1 MLVVLE
7 AESVED
13 TDPVALAEML
23 LNEAVAESVLVLEA
37 DGVTLAL
44 LDDVE
49 NTLLEEDAPTF
60 ETVDKDPVPND
71 ESTLVESPVEIDA
84 ESVEDTESVAL
95 AEALLV
101 DPDADSVFVP
111 SVEVGETVEVR
122 DGLVRLLVKDEVL
135 ELDRLD
141 VDPETVED
149 SVLVDSPA
157 ELEAVAEVLV
167 LSVDVCDDAESVL
180 VPSVDTTLLDGDD
193 VLKDR
198 VSETVDESVLVDRPI
213 EVVVDADSVEDTES
227 VALPEAVL
235 PTADDE
241 SVLLLGV
248 EVWETVLLLGVEV
261 CDVEVKLDRVPEAD
275 AERVLVDCSIEIELE
290 ADRVEDAE
298 SVALT
303 DTMLIEPDAESVD
316 DWDADDK
323 VVLVLNVDNCDVDE
337 DERTVLELSVD
348 VCETVEDSE
357 PVLLSVDV
365 CDEAEDEESTMLL
378 SVDVCEIVAVT
389 DEEEAVL
396 GRSLAPHT
404 PLLMAGPTLD
414 LRQADINTSR
424 IVRAGIDTL
433 LKATALR
440 CEVAALVINATFN
453 DEALASTTEVA
464 EGLTELETIGDAE
477 ELVCV
482 PAEEEPDPEPLPD
495 ADAVLVDETLEVV
508 PDPATINFAPQTP
521 PLGTAAPRDDFR

>member
-149 SVLVDSPA
+149 K
-157 ELEAVAEVLV
+157 LEAVAEVLV

-414 LRQADINTSR
+414 LR
-424 IVRAGIDTL
+424 
-433 LKATALR
+433 
-440 CEVAALVINATFN
+440 
-453 DEALASTTEVA
+453 
-464 EGLTELETIGDAE
+464 
-477 ELVCV
+477 
-482 PAEEEPDPEPLPD
+482 
-495 ADAVLVDETLEVV
+495 
-508 PDPATINFAPQTP
+508 
-521 PLGTAAPRDDFR
+521 

>member
-71 ESTLVESPVEIDA
+71 ESTLAESPVEIDA

-213 EVVVDADSVEDTES
+213 EVVVDADSVEDTE
-227 VALPEAVL
+227 
-235 PTADDE
+235 
-241 SVLLLGV
+241 
-248 EVWETVLLLGVEV
+248 
-261 CDVEVKLDRVPEAD
+261 
-275 AERVLVDCSIEIELE
+275 
-290 ADRVEDAE
+290 VEDAE

-414 LRQADINTSR
+414 LR
-424 IVRAGIDTL
+424 
-433 LKATALR
+433 
-440 CEVAALVINATFN
+440 
-453 DEALASTTEVA
+453 
-464 EGLTELETIGDAE
+464 
-477 ELVCV
+477 
-482 PAEEEPDPEPLPD
+482 
-495 ADAVLVDETLEVV
+495 
-508 PDPATINFAPQTP
+508 
-521 PLGTAAPRDDFR
+521 